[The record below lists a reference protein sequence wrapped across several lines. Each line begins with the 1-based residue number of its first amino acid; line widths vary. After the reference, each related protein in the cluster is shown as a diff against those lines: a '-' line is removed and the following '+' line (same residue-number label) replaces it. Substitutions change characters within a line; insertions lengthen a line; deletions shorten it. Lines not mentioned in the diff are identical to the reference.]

1 MDSYRA
7 EKQTAAKVLLPD
19 EEGTIDPVPAGGT
32 GGKPEPELDKLSNI
46 IKSFNEL
53 FGNIPWTD
61 KDRIGKMI
69 AEELPAL
76 VNANEA
82 YQNAKKNS
90 DKQNARVEH
99 DRALSEA
106 IVSIMND
113 NGELFK
119 QFMDNQSFKS
129 WLSEKIFDLTYEK
142 NAA

>member
-1 MDSYRA
+1 
-7 EKQTAAKVLLPD
+7 
-19 EEGTIDPVPAGGT
+19 
-32 GGKPEPELDKLSNI
+32 
-46 IKSFNEL
+46 
-53 FGNIPWTD
+53 
-61 KDRIGKMI
+61 MI

-129 WLSEKIFDLTYEK
+129 WLSEKIFEQTVYL
-142 NAA
+142 